1 MDIRATLEN
10 AYSKAGALQIAD
22 YIGSDP
28 ERFRVLMDIFLF
40 EEYRIA
46 QRSAWVVSHVADRHV
61 FRINPYI
68 HAMVDRMKTS
78 NQGAIKR
85 NTLRVFAMMELPE
98 ECQGR
103 VVDVCFNI
111 LDNPKEPIAVRVH
124 AMQNLWN
131 ICQKEPE
138 LIPELKVIIEDH
150 MATGSAGFRNRG
162 GKILRS
168 MERILKP

>member
-10 AYSKAGALQIAD
+10 SYSKAGALQIAD

-40 EEYRIA
+40 EEYRIS

-61 FRINPYI
+61 FLINPYI
-68 HAMVDRMKTS
+68 DAMLDRMQTS

-98 ECQGR
+98 EYQGR
-103 VVDVCFNI
+103 VVDVCFNM

-124 AMQNLWN
+124 AMQNL
-131 ICQKEPE
+131 
-138 LIPELKVIIEDH
+138 
-150 MATGSAGFRNRG
+150 
-162 GKILRS
+162 
-168 MERILKP
+168 